1 MIDKPSFYATFKIEI
16 NSKKKKNKHIY
27 SHSDV
32 HIVFPNAQ
40 ISKLNL

>member
-1 MIDKPSFYATFKIEI
+1 MLPLKLKLTV
-16 NSKKKKNKHIY
+16 KKKKNKHIY